1 MNVIRLASAV
11 ALLAVAAAFSLSGCF
26 SVTDCRA
33 ADVNGYSTTC
43 SGPQG
48 WAWTGTACVFTRACN
63 CTGDDCR
70 SMFTSQELCE
80 SAHATCTP

>member
-1 MNVIRLASAV
+1 MILKVASAV
-11 ALLAVAAAFSLSGCF
+11 ALLALGAAAAGCV
-26 SVTDCRA
+26 SITDCRA
-33 ADVNGYSTTC
+33 ADVNGYSTAC

-48 WAWTGTACVFTRACN
+48 WVWSGTACIYTRACN

-70 SMFTSQELCE
+70 SMFTNQELCE

>member
-1 MNVIRLASAV
+1 MPLRLLFIPLLLVASFAGV
-11 ALLAVAAAFSLSGCF
+11 GCF
-26 SVTDCRA
+26 GVTDCRGM
-33 ADVNGYSTTC
+33 DTNGFSTTC

-48 WAWTGTACVFTRACN
+48 WVWTGTGCIYTRACN

-70 SMFTSQELCE
+70 SMFTTQELCE

>member
-1 MNVIRLASAV
+1 MMLRFVCALALLSAVLASV
-11 ALLAVAAAFSLSGCF
+11 GCLGGIG
-26 SVTDCRA
+26 DCRGM
-33 ADVNGYSTTC
+33 DVHGYSTTC

-48 WAWTGTACVFTRACN
+48 WVWTGTGCIFTRACN